1 VAVTSRLISRLAFL
15 SLARLCEQH
24 PVPSLGFGFF
34 FCCCFSRTQH
44 RPDFIFLWLV
54 LLALS
59 SSLPRE
65 DFYFAAD
72 NPCAG
77 YFGPWARAALF
88 PGHALDFSTDRS
100 VFHCFSVPVFLAI
113 LLLRF
118 SLLPIPCCHFS
129 TWELAFLL
137 AVRFVRTGTRRIQ
150 LQHVPT
156 ALGLGFIRARLICP
170 GRSSCLLASCYCSV
184 RSLDFRQWFD
194 SFCVVLC
201 YGWIIVG
208 RWWYSSWV
216 TRSKDS
222 RIRGLNHSS
231 TVISRTCPSGVRWNA
246 CEVIYCSLT
255 QFLSSIL
262 HVFLPASIHVSVAIP
277 NSVPRADSLLIARRF
292 WPS

>member
-1 VAVTSRLISRLAFL
+1 VHLLIFLFIFSRSEVLVLLCCSWTVAVTSRLISRLAFL
-15 SLARLCEQH
+15 PLARLCEQH

-118 SLLPIPCCHFS
+118 SLLPF
-129 TWELAFLL
+129 FNM
-137 AVRFVRTGTRRIQ
+137 
-150 LQHVPT
+150 
-156 ALGLGFIRARLICP
+156 RARLSLSSPIRAHRDSPDPASAAGARPHCA
-170 GRSSCLLASCYCSV
+170 RSRFHPCAAYLSWSLVVPARELLLLCSF
-184 RSLDFRQWFD
+184 SWF
-194 SFCVVLC
+194 
-201 YGWIIVG
+201 
-208 RWWYSSWV
+208 
-216 TRSKDS
+216 
-222 RIRGLNHSS
+222 S
-231 TVISRTCPSGVRWNA
+231 TVIW
-246 CEVIYCSLT
+246 
-255 QFLSSIL
+255 FIL
-262 HVFLPASIHVSVAIP
+262 CCAMLWMNHCREMMV
-277 NSVPRADSLLIARRF
+277 
-292 WPS
+292 